1 MSEVK
6 TNLEYHVIEE
16 ECTLDSTFECITKN
30 LRMHLNDFANSRGS
44 QLLNLKEDT
53 FGKKPGG
60 TCSIH
65 IKDQAVFFII

>member
-1 MSEVK
+1 MSQVK
-6 TNLEYHVIEE
+6 TNLECHVIEE

-44 QLLNLKEDT
+44 QLLNLKDT
-53 FGKKPGG
+53 CGKKPGG

-65 IKDQAVFFII
+65 IKNQAVFFTI